1 MATLFPVGT
10 GKHRRYDSASHRHF
24 RYLYARA
31 PQHAALA
38 RVAETRRLSCRVC
51 GNAGQVSPFA
61 RAPSLSGP
69 AGSVS
74 PGSAAVRG
82 VAGRARFES
91 TWT

>member
-51 GNAGQVSPFA
+51 GNAGQVSPFVRSA
-61 RAPSLSGP
+61 FAEWTGRKRQPGLRRSQGRGG
-69 AGSVS
+69 AG
-74 PGSAAVRG
+74 AL
-82 VAGRARFES
+82 
-91 TWT
+91 